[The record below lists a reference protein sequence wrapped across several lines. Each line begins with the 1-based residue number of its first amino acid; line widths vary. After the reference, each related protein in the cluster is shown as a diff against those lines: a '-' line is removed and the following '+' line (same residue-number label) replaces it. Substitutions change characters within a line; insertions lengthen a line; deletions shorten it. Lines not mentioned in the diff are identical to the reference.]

1 VRQMAESQSLI
12 GQTVSHYRILEKLG
26 GGGMGVVYK
35 AEDARLDRLVALK
48 FLPEDLARDGQAL
61 ERFRRE
67 AKAASALNH
76 PNICTIYDIGEE
88 NGRAFIAME
97 FMEGATLKHVI
108 TGEPLEIDR
117 LLDIG
122 VDVSDALD
130 AAHAKGIVHRDIKP
144 ANIFV
149 TKRGHAKIL
158 DFGLAKVAGT
168 IDSPSSDT
176 ATTTAGVAEVHLTS
190 PGSTV
195 GTVAYMSP
203 EQALGKPLDPRTDLF
218 SFGAVLYEMATG
230 LLPFKGDTS
239 AAIFDSI
246 LHRAPTAPVRFN
258 TEIPGE
264 LDRIINKAL
273 EKDRDLRYQHAS
285 DLRADLKRLKRETSG
300 RSIAQPA
307 AEPELDDS
315 AAPPKKI
322 SSGRRKP
329 ASASVSAAAAT
340 TGEPTRPQSSKLRV
354 AVAAI
359 LVIAL
364 LSAGL
369 YFWHSRASAKLTEK
383 DTIVLSDFANSTGD
397 SVFDDTLKQALAV
410 NLDQSPFLN
419 IVSDDKV
426 QQTLQMMGQQ
436 SVQHISNDLARE
448 ICQRASAK
456 AAIDGSISG
465 LGTQFVIS
473 LTAINCATGDAL
485 ARQQAEASSKE
496 RVLSA
501 LGDAASKLRSDLGE
515 SLSSVKKYDVP
526 LAEATTTSL
535 EALKIYS
542 MGRRVGREK
551 GTAEGIPFFKHATE
565 LDPNFAM
572 AYTSLSTS
580 YYNLN
585 QIELAIAAVE
595 KAFQL
600 RDRVTERERSHIT
613 TLYYDTATG
622 ELEKATEG
630 YKQWMQ
636 TYPRDVVVRADLANE
651 FMVAGKYQEAVDA
664 ERSQLAGEPSV
675 VDYLNLVASYIGLN
689 RFDEAKSA
697 LDDAAARKLED
708 PVLHENAY
716 NLAFLRGDTS
726 AMEREVSLSA
736 GKPGWEDLILFMHS
750 NTAAVHGRLNDARA
764 LSRRAADSARRN
776 DLKEVAALWL
786 ADAALREA
794 ALGNREQTRQFANDA
809 KKIAPSSRDAQVLI
823 ALAFARTGDS
833 ARAQSIHDDLN
844 RRFLVNTVIQSV
856 WLPAIGAQLELNR
869 SDVGKAIDSL
879 RSAAPYE
886 LGEGIGSLNFVCI
899 LPAYIRGEAHL
910 AAKQGTAA
918 ASEFQK
924 LLDHRGLVANCW
936 TGALAHLGLARA
948 YALAGDNA
956 KARIAY
962 QDFLA
967 LWKDADPDVPILKQ
981 AKAEYAKLQ

>member
-1 VRQMAESQSLI
+1 MSDAQSLI
-12 GQTVSHYRILEKLG
+12 GQTISQYRIAEKLG

-35 AEDARLDRLVALK
+35 AEDTKLGRSVALK
-48 FLPEDLARDGQAL
+48 FLPDDVSKDPQVL
-61 ERFRRE
+61 ERFQRE
-67 AKAASALNH
+67 ARAASALNH
-76 PNICTIYDIGEE
+76 PNICTIHDIQEHD
-88 NGRAFIAME
+88 GRAFIVME

-108 TGEPLEIDR
+108 IGEPLEVDR

-122 VDVSDALD
+122 IDVSDALD
-130 AAHAKGIVHRDIKP
+130 AAHAKGIIHRDIKP

-158 DFGLAKVAGT
+158 DFGLAKVAGVSA
-168 IDSPSSDT
+168 SPSGDT
-176 ATTTAGVAEVHLTS
+176 STTTAGSAEVHLTS

-203 EQALGKPLDPRTDLF
+203 EQALGKPLDSRTDLF

-230 LLPFKGDTS
+230 VLPFKGDTS
-239 AAIFDSI
+239 AAIFDGI

-258 TEIPGE
+258 TEIPSE
-264 LDRIINKAL
+264 LERIINKAL

-307 AEPELDDS
+307 AEPDLDDS
-315 AAPPKKI
+315 VTTAKKI

-329 ASASVSAAAAT
+329 ASASARSAAAANT
-340 TGEPTRPQSSKLRV
+340 APVERRSSKLRLGI
-354 AVAAI
+354 AAI
-359 LVIAL
+359 LAILAL
-364 LSAGL
+364 SGGIYL
-369 YFWHSRASAKLTEK
+369 WHARASAKLTEK
-383 DTIVLSDFANSTGD
+383 DTVVLADFSNSTGD

-436 SVQHISNDLARE
+436 SAQHISNDLARE

-465 LGTQFVIS
+465 LGSQYVIS
-473 LTAINCATGDAL
+473 LKAINCATGDAL

-496 RVLSA
+496 RVLAA
-501 LGDAASKLRSDLGE
+501 LGEAASKLRGDLGE

-526 LAEATTTSL
+526 LVEATTTSL
-535 EALKIYS
+535 EALKTYS
-542 MGRRVGREK
+542 MGRRVSREK
-551 GTAEGIPFFKHATE
+551 GTSEGIPFFKHAVE
-565 LDPNFAM
+565 QDPNFAM

-585 QIELAIAAVE
+585 QIELSIVAVE

-664 ERSQLAGEPSV
+664 ERSQIAGEPSV

-697 LDDAAARKLED
+697 LDDAAAHKLED
-708 PVLHENAY
+708 PVLHENSY
-716 NLAFLRGDTS
+716 ILAFLRGDTT
-726 AMEREVSLSA
+726 AMERELSLSA

-750 NTAAVHGRLNDARA
+750 NTPAVHGRLNDARA

-786 ADAALREA
+786 ADAALREG
-794 ALGNREQTRQFANDA
+794 ALRNREQMHQFATDSA
-809 KKIAPSSRDAQVLI
+809 KIAPSSRDAQVLS
-823 ALAFARTGDS
+823 ALALARTGDS
-833 ARAQSIHDDLN
+833 ARAQSIADDIN
-844 RRFLVNTVIQSV
+844 RRFPVNTVIQSV
-856 WLPAIGAQLELNR
+856 WLPTIRAQLELNR
-869 SDVGKAIDSL
+869 SDAAKAIESL
-879 RSAAPYE
+879 QSATPYE
-886 LGEGIGSLNFVCI
+886 LGEGIGSLNFSCI
-899 LPAYIRGEAHL
+899 VPAYIRGEAYL

-956 KARIAY
+956 KSRIAY

-967 LWKDADPDVPILKQ
+967 LWKDADPDIPILKQ
-981 AKAEYAKLQ
+981 AKSEYAKLQ